1 MKTEVDQF
9 NPPLS
14 FVFGEERSMYSYD
27 YHFRFI
33 NGLEV

>member
-9 NPPLS
+9 DPPLS
-14 FVFGEERSMYSYD
+14 FVSVEGRSMYSYD